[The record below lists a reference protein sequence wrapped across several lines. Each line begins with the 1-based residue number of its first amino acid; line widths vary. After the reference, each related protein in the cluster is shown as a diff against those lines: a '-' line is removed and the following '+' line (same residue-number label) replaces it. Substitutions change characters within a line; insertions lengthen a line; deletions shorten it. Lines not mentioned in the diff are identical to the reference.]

1 MKIYDPDD
9 RIPQAVYGLGVFDG
23 VHLGHA
29 ELINRVKDVAKM
41 GNTLSALFIFDP
53 SPALYFVPDLENYQ
67 ITTIDEKLKLLEEYG
82 LDHVV
87 VLSFND
93 EIKKLSPID
102 FFNEVLLDK
111 LNVKGVVC
119 GSNYHFGNDK
129 HGDSAYLALLCFDHR
144 IPCEILQLKKQNEV
158 ISSSAIRTHIHS
170 DNYEAAKS
178 MLGRDYSLSG
188 KVVRGKD
195 MGKKIGFPTANMEVS
210 KYKLLPNPG
219 IYKVN
224 VELSGKK
231 YKGVMHYGATPTID
245 NSGKKQLEVHIL
257 DFSGDIYGEYITL
270 EILSRVRDIVKF
282 NGIDELK
289 AAIAGDIAA
298 SWG

>member
-1 MKIYDPDD
+1 MKIYNFDE
-9 RIPQAVYGLGVFDG
+9 RIPSAVYGLGIFDG
-23 VHLGHA
+23 VHLGHV
-29 ELINRVKDVAKM
+29 ELINIVKEVAKR
-41 GNTLSALFIFDP
+41 GNTQAALFIFDP
-53 SPALYFVPDLENYQ
+53 SPALYFVPNLENYQ
-67 ITTIDEKLKLLEEYG
+67 ITTIDEKLKLLEQHG

-87 VLSFND
+87 VLPFND

-102 FFNEVLLDK
+102 FFNEILLDK
-111 LNVKGVVC
+111 LKVKGIVC

-144 IPCEILQLKKQNEV
+144 IPCEILQLKKQSEV
-158 ISSSAIRTHIHS
+158 ISSSAIRMHIHA
-170 DNYEAAKS
+170 DNYNAAKAL
-178 MLGRDYSLSG
+178 MGRDYSLSG

-195 MGKKIGFPTANMEVS
+195 IGKKIGFPTANMEVS
-210 KYKLLPNPG
+210 RYKLLPNPG
-219 IYKVN
+219 IYKVS
-224 VELSGKK
+224 VELSGKR

-270 EILSRVRDIVKF
+270 DILSRIRDIVRF
-282 NGIDELK
+282 NGVDELK
-289 AAIAGDIAA
+289 AAIARDIRD